1 MQIPVYIVCE
11 GDPKSNYVAKLV
23 SLFQDDCFDIFIIDC
38 KEKGSNTGKQ
48 YLYSLKHA
56 KENYCESPCII
67 IRDCM
72 FSNLSD
78 NTMSHLIHKIIDGS
92 SCNSEDTTTNCNDHK
107 YSICYL
113 SRYLDLCDG
122 SVVESG
128 VTTGGSIVTTK
139 YAKGDDA
146 MLYKPDARDIMIYKM
161 EETKKKPADILS
173 YLIKKDINAVAISPP
188 ALQYNV
194 QFGSSSNFKK
204 TWECK
209 GKNEPNPQPPCD
221 NTTSYSWLWYI
232 FIFFFL
238 LIIILG
244 FCWWK

>member
-1 MQIPVYIVCE
+1 MSEMQIPIYIICE

-23 SLFQDDCFDIFIIDC
+23 SLFQDECFDIFIIAC
-38 KEKGSNTGKQ
+38 KDKEASSGKQ

-56 KENYCESPCII
+56 KENYCESSCVI

-78 NTMSHLIHKIIDGS
+78 TTMSHLIKKVVNNCPCKDEETKSTCS
-92 SCNSEDTTTNCNDHK
+92 S

-146 MLYKPDARDIMIYKM
+146 LLYKPDARDIMIYKM

-173 YLIKKDINAVAISPP
+173 NLIKKDINAVAISPP

-194 QFGSSSNFKK
+194 QFGSNFKK

-209 GKNEPNPQPPCD
+209 AKNEPNPNQPCD

>member
-1 MQIPVYIVCE
+1 MQIPIYIICE

-23 SLFQDDCFDIFIIDC
+23 SLFQDVCFDIFIIAC
-38 KEKGSNTGKQ
+38 KDKDASNGKQ

-56 KENYCESPCII
+56 KENYCESPCVL

-78 NTMSHLIHKIIDGS
+78 TTMSHLIKKIIN
-92 SCNSEDTTTNCNDHK
+92 SCTCSESEDGCDKNK

-122 SVVESG
+122 SIVESS

-146 MLYKPDARDIMIYKM
+146 MLYRPDARDIMIYKM

-173 YLIKKDINAVAISPP
+173 QLIKKDLNAVAVSPP

-194 QFGSSSNFKK
+194 QFGSGVNLKK

-209 GKNEPNPQPPCD
+209 NKDCPPQPEPC
-221 NTTSYSWLWYI
+221 NGGSTSYSWLWYI

-244 FCWWK
+244 FCWWR